1 MTEYSFDVDIDVR
14 FQDLDTM
21 GHVNNAVYATYFEEA
36 RVAYFDHVLDL
47 PLSAVESVLAHL
59 EIDYRRPITAEYGD
73 VSVALRVPELGE
85 SSVPMEYE
93 VRTDDG
99 VAATGETVQVV
110 VDEETSSSRPIPDA
124 WREQIRSFEG
134 L

>member
-1 MTEYSFDVDIDVR
+1 MNDYSLDVDIDVR
-14 FQDLDTM
+14 FQDLDAM

-36 RVAYFDHVLDL
+36 RVAYFDQVLA
-47 PLSAVESVLAHL
+47 LSLSEIESVLAHL
-59 EIDYRRPITAEYGD
+59 EIDYRRPVTADDDD
-73 VSVALRVPELGE
+73 VSVALRVPELGR

-93 VRTDDG
+93 VRADGG

-110 VDEETSSSRPIPDA
+110 VDEKTQSSRPIPDA
-124 WREQIRSFEG
+124 WREQIEAFEG